1 MIDKLYTI
9 KVIFNQYRCIKIVP
23 RKEKLGINFSLQ
35 QIKQAWLYKFLYD
48 FLTFYHIPHM
58 KNDFYL
64 AHSKIAYVTECSS
77 LENGS

>member
-1 MIDKLYTI
+1 MA
-9 KVIFNQYRCIKIVP
+9 
-23 RKEKLGINFSLQ
+23 LQ
-35 QIKQAWLYKFLYD
+35 ILVD
-48 FLTFYHIPHM
+48 FLTLYHIPHM